1 MLNCAIRTAARATSR
16 RQMST
21 ASPKMHKAKD
31 VWGELKATR
40 PPEGHPHVSNWLWL
54 PLISGLVCGVVLR
67 SVTGC
72 DAYLGRCRF
81 S

>member
-40 PPEGHPHVSNWLWL
+40 PPEGHPHVSNWFVAAVDF
-54 PLISGLVCGVVLR
+54 GA
-67 SVTGC
+67 SVWFG
-72 DAYLGRCRF
+72 APVGGRM
-81 S
+81 